1 MKHSRPSG
9 RTASRLTKFRVT
21 AGATRRA
28 TIALAFCVALCI
40 ALCAM
45 IGAGTL
51 LLTSSKAP
59 GNKLPDF
66 RDALPNEELATKIVG
81 EMTDEE
87 LLAQILM
94 FGWAGQDPSE
104 EVKNWVGKR
113 SLGSIKVFGWNTDN
127 TIKVAQ
133 SVTLLQKKAG
143 DGRFHIPLFVATDQ
157 EGGWIRHIK
166 GLTTETPGN
175 LAIGASGIPA
185 DAWYSGYYIGRE
197 LRAIGINLNF
207 APAVDLYT
215 DHDSTVIGP
224 RSFGESPEAAGE
236 LGSSFIAGLRSA
248 GVMAT
253 AKHFPGHGDTGADS
267 HGKLPVIDI
276 PKKTFEERELVPFR
290 YVVEAG
296 VPAIMS
302 GHLNFPRITK
312 DGEPATF
319 SSYLLNDVLRGEL
332 GFQGLIIT
340 DDIMMNGATQYA
352 GSVSRAVQLA
362 IEAGNDIV
370 ESSTTPNAKD
380 PMWVSSLDL
389 MQTSK
394 AFHARVKDAAERVVL
409 AKLVYFKGKNPV
421 PVYPDIDK
429 LPSLVPD
436 REGQKFFISQAARS
450 ATIVRGKDIPFAPKA
465 GKKTLIAGSFPAFLD
480 AGKKR
485 FPAADTATINGDLY
499 RKARSYDTVIFC
511 LASRESL
518 DTLKAIQWAGP
529 DVIVISSLSPV
540 LLTEV
545 PQIKTAIAVYSYSP
559 ASFTA
564 AFGALAGDYA
574 PAGVMPLTGIH

>member
-1 MKHSRPSG
+1 MP
-9 RTASRLTKFRVT
+9 
-21 AGATRRA
+21 RRA
-28 TIALAFCVALCI
+28 GIFARTVAIAFSAI
-40 ALCAM
+40 AA
-45 IGAGTL
+45 IAAITAGTL

-59 GNKLPDF
+59 GNKQSASKLPDF
-66 RDALPNEELATKIVG
+66 RDSVPNEELASRIVG

-94 FGWAGQDPSE
+94 FGWAGQDPSD
-104 EVKNWVGKR
+104 EVKDWVGKR

-127 TIKVAQ
+127 TIKVAE
-133 SVTLLQKKAG
+133 SITLLQKKAEEN
-143 DGRFHIPLFVATDQ
+143 RFHIPLFVATDQ

-215 DHDSTVIGP
+215 DHNSTVIGP

-236 LGSSFIAGLRSA
+236 LGASFVSGLRAA

-267 HGKLPVIDI
+267 HGRLPVIDI
-276 PKKTFEERELVPFR
+276 PKKTLEERELVPFR

-332 GFQGLIIT
+332 GFKGLIIT

-352 GSVSRAVQLA
+352 GSVSRAVQMA

-370 ESSTTPNAKD
+370 ESSTTPNSRDA
-380 PMWVSSLDL
+380 MWLGTLDL
-389 MQTSK
+389 MRSSK
-394 AFHARVKDAAERVVL
+394 KFHARVADAAERVIF
-409 AKLVYFKGKNPV
+409 AKLVYFKGKNFV
-421 PVYPDIDK
+421 PVYPDIAK
-429 LPSLVPD
+429 LPDLVPD
-436 REGQKFFISQAARS
+436 REGRKFFLSMAARS
-450 ATIVRGKDIPFAPKA
+450 ATIVRGKDIPFAAKA

-485 FPAADTATINGDLY
+485 FPAADTAPIGKDLY
-499 RKARSYDTVIFC
+499 RKARGYDTLIFC

-518 DTLKAIQWAGP
+518 DALKAVQWAGP

-559 ASFTA
+559 ASFEA

-574 PAGVMPLTGIH
+574 PAGVMPLTGIN

>member
-1 MKHSRPSG
+1 VKRSG
-9 RTASRLTKFRVT
+9 FARTRNS
-21 AGATRRA
+21 GAKPRYA
-28 TIALAFCVALCI
+28 AIGVCAFAFAAIA
-40 ALCAM
+40 
-45 IGAGTL
+45 AGTFF
-51 LLTSSKAP
+51 LTSSKAP
-59 GNKLPDF
+59 VNKQNGGKQPVTKLPDF
-66 RDALPNEELATKIVG
+66 RDAQPNEELAARIVG

-94 FGWAGQDPSE
+94 FGWAGQDPSA
-104 EVKNWVGKR
+104 EVKDWVGKR

-127 TIKVAQ
+127 TVKVAQ
-133 SVTLLQKKAG
+133 SITLLQKKAEEN
-143 DGRFHIPLFVATDQ
+143 RFHIPLFVATDQ

-185 DAWYSGYYIGRE
+185 DAWYSGFYIGRE

-215 DHDSTVIGP
+215 DHNSTVIGP

-236 LGSSFIAGLRSA
+236 LGASFVSGLRAA

-267 HGKLPVIDI
+267 HGRLPVIDI
-276 PKKTFEERELVPFR
+276 PKKTLEERELVPFR

-332 GFQGLIIT
+332 GFKGLIIT

-352 GSVSRAVQLA
+352 GSVSRAVQMA

-370 ESSTTPNAKD
+370 ESSTTPNSKD
-380 PMWVSSLDL
+380 PMWLGTLDL
-389 MQTSK
+389 MRTSK
-394 AFHARVKDAAERVVL
+394 PFHARVADAAERVIL

-421 PVYPDIDK
+421 PVYPDIAK
-429 LPSLVPD
+429 LPDLVPD
-436 REGQKFFISQAARS
+436 REGQKFFLSQAARS
-450 ATIVRGKDIPFAPKA
+450 ATIVRAKDIPFAPKA

-485 FPAADTATINGDLY
+485 YPSADTAPIGKDLY
-499 RKARSYDTVIFC
+499 RKARGYDTLIFC
-511 LASRESL
+511 LASKESL
-518 DTLKAIQWAGP
+518 DALKAVQWAGP

-559 ASFTA
+559 ASFEA

-574 PAGVMPLTGIH
+574 PAGVMPLTGIN